1 MRAIDLEM
9 KFDRLKRYL
18 PRLPSGIYGRAAL
31 IMLMPIVL
39 LQVVVSVAFIRRD
52 LEDITKQMSYTMVR
66 EFLLIGEEIA
76 KTTSR
81 EEALA
86 RLAPLLEPLQI
97 TLRFLDDG
105 EAVPPDLRHFEDYS
119 GGIVRQT
126 FLEGLP
132 TFLTLQL
139 PRARQISAVFDTK
152 QGPVQVEF
160 SRRRVSAAAPHQLI
174 VTMLFFGFFLVVI
187 AMVYM
192 RNQLRPIKRLAD
204 AAEAFGRGRMIPYQ
218 PRGATEVR
226 AAGAAFVDMRAR
238 IERQIEQRTLML
250 SGVSHD
256 LRTPLT
262 RMKLELAFLDEADAA
277 PLLRD
282 VKEMEDM
289 VNAFLDFSRGVS
301 STAMEQ
307 TDPCKLVEEAVQN
320 WTRQGKNV
328 LLIEAVGNRTV
339 PLRAAAVRR
348 ALDNLI
354 SNAVRYG
361 TRARVSVAVMQKSLR
376 IRVEDDG
383 PGIPEDLRGDA
394 IRPFTRLDPARN
406 QDLGTGVGL
415 GLAIVADIARAH
427 GGTLRL
433 GTSEALGGLQADIV
447 IAL

>member
-1 MRAIDLEM
+1 MN
-9 KFDRLKRYL
+9 FSRLKHYL

-31 IMLMPIVL
+31 IMLMPVIT
-39 LQVVVSVAFIRRD
+39 LQIVVSFVFIRRD
-52 LEDITKQMSYTMVR
+52 LEDITTQMAQTMVR
-66 EFLLIGEEIA
+66 EFVMISEEIGR
-76 KTTSR
+76 SESQ
-81 EEALA
+81 EEAMG
-86 RLAPLLEPLQI
+86 RLAPLLEPLFI
-97 TLRFLDDG
+97 DLRFLEPGDPIPID
-105 EAVPPDLRHFEDYS
+105 ERHFEDYS
-119 GGIVRQT
+119 GRIIREVFEQAVPG
-126 FLEGLP
+126 
-132 TFLTLQL
+132 FLTLQL
-139 PRARQISAVFDTK
+139 PRSSQISAVMESRH
-152 QGPVQVEF
+152 GPVQMDF

-174 VTMLFFGFFLVVI
+174 VTMVVFGFLLVVI

-204 AAEAFGRGRMIPYQ
+204 AAEAFGRGRMIPYN

-262 RMKLELAFLDEADAA
+262 RLKLGLAMIDEEDAA
-277 PLLRD
+277 PMLQD

-289 VNAFLDFSRGVS
+289 VNAFLDFSRGVTTS
-301 STAMEQ
+301 AMAES
-307 TDPCKLVEEAVQN
+307 DPCALVEEAVQN
-320 WTRQGKNV
+320 WVRQGKTV
-328 LLIEAVGNRTV
+328 HLVEAVGNRQV

-361 TRARVSVAVMQKSLR
+361 TRARVSVVVMQKSLR

>member
-1 MRAIDLEM
+1 MIPS
-9 KFDRLKRYL
+9 RLKHYV
-18 PRLPSGIYGRAAL
+18 PRMPSGIYGRAAL
-31 IMLMPIVL
+31 ILLMPVL
-39 LQVVVSVAFIRRD
+39 LLQIVVSFVFIRRD
-52 LEDITKQMSYTMVR
+52 LEDITKQMSDTMVR
-66 EFLLIGEEIA
+66 EFVLIA
-76 KTTSR
+76 DVV
-81 EEALA
+81 EATETRQDALS
-86 RLAPLLEPLQI
+86 RLAPMVGPLQMSV
-97 TLRFLDDG
+97 RFLDQG
-105 EAVPPDLRHFEDYS
+105 VVPEDVIYFEDVS
-119 GGIVRQT
+119 GRIVRANFAQN
-126 FLEGLP
+126 LP
-132 TFLTLQL
+132 QFQSVQL
-139 PRARQISAVFDTK
+139 PRTRRMSTVIETRHGLLEMD
-152 QGPVQVEF
+152 F
-160 SRRRVSAAAPHQLI
+160 SRRRVSVAAPHQLI
-174 VTMLFFGFFLVVI
+174 VIMVVFGFLLMVI
-187 AMVYM
+187 AMAYM

-204 AAEAFGRGRMIPYQ
+204 AAEAFGRGRMMPYH

-238 IERQIEQRTLML
+238 IDRQIEQRTLML

-262 RMKLELAFLDEADAA
+262 RLKLSLSMLDESEAE
-277 PLLRD
+277 PMLQD

-301 STAMEQ
+301 TSAMEV
-307 TDPCKLVEEAVQN
+307 TDPCALVAEAVESWARQGRTVHLVE
-320 WTRQGKNV
+320 T
-328 LLIEAVGNRTV
+328 VGNRMV
-339 PLRAAAVRR
+339 PLRQAAVRR

-361 TRARVSVAVMQKSLR
+361 SRARVSVAVMQKSLR

-427 GGTLRL
+427 GGMLRL
-433 GTSEALGGLQADIV
+433 GTSEDLGGLQADIV